1 MKEKEKD
8 MISLERWGLFMNIS
22 NISNISYSKYGSVN
36 PCIKLKSKIMQGY
49 LFSL

>member
-8 MISLERWGLFMNIS
+8 TISLERWGLFMNIS
-22 NISNISYSKYGSVN
+22 NIRYSNHGSAS